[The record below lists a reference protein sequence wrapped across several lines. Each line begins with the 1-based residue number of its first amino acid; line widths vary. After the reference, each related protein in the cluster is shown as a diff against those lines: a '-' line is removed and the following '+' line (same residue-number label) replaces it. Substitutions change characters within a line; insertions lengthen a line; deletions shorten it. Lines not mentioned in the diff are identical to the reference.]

1 MKNVEKDKNPK
12 YPTIYVVGPTASG
25 KSEFALRLADIFDSV
40 IISADSMQI
49 YRGLDIGTAKVS
61 AEIRRKVKHE
71 LIDVVDCD
79 EEFSVARYAEL
90 AKEAIS
96 RAQSQ
101 RKLPIIVGG
110 TGLYFEALLY
120 PMSFAGT
127 DKNSAL
133 RESLQEDF
141 SRLGAQ
147 AMHDRLRELDPATAE
162 RLHPNDEKRVIRA
175 IEINLSTGKT
185 LAENEDE
192 RQDPDVIMVG
202 FDTERAKL
210 YERINDRVEEMFKQG
225 LVREAL
231 GVGNFDLQ
239 SMQAIGYKEFKDC
252 KYKLENGNYILDSEE
267 EEQIKILIK
276 QHTRNYAKRQ
286 LTWFRRYKF
295 VKWFEAGEYDGAIRY
310 VCEELNKVNSK

>member
-1 MKNVEKDKNPK
+1 M
-12 YPTIYVVGPTASG
+12 
-25 KSEFALRLADIFDSV
+25 
-40 IISADSMQI
+40 
-49 YRGLDIGTAKVS
+49 
-61 AEIRRKVKHE
+61 
-71 LIDVVDCD
+71 
-79 EEFSVARYAEL
+79 
-90 AKEAIS
+90 
-96 RAQSQ
+96 
-101 RKLPIIVGG
+101 
-110 TGLYFEALLY
+110 LY

-185 LAENEDE
+185 LAENEDK